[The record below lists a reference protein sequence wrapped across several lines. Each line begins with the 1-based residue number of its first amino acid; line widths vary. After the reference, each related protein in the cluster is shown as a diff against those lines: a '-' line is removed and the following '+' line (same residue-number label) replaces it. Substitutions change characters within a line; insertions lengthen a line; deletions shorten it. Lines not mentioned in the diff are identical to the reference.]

1 MPETSLLC
9 ATSLAWMLSSPSLTV
24 RLRRVS
30 ALVIALFVVTGYLS
44 AQAPGPL
51 SPDRRKARRPARPA
65 ATTLTGETIMIS
77 GKLIEVYTTTLLVET
92 PQGNSVRV
100 LLSAGT
106 RFVLEDRIITVETL
120 RVGDG
125 VTVHGVKQS
134 PGKLKAIQVSVHLGS
149 LTKSTTSAPTLIR
162 SDTKSPQTRPGPPLA
177 DDDGGPPTLRRRKPG
192 ERRASTSS
200 PDYPTT
206 EPQRGETYPAESD
219 PAESEPA
226 ESDSSGAEPS
236 VVPDTAS
243 ETAQGVPIET
253 APPIVLGLP
262 EVDPVIARTREW
274 VFSYSERLPNFICRE
289 VMTRMAKQG
298 PHGWHT
304 LDIVEADV
312 VYEDQKES
320 YRNIKINGK
329 PAGTEMDQLE
339 GSWSM
344 GEFAST
350 LLSVFSPASRTRFRF
365 SRFSDVAGLPAK
377 VYKFSISEPNSRW
390 HVAAE
395 GGTITPAYD
404 GSVWIHEETAHVLRV
419 ETHAVDLP
427 EDFDLDAIEMTVD
440 YNRIRI
446 AGGEYLLPVE
456 SENLGCWRGT
466 GRCARNKIEFR
477 NYRRFSA
484 ESSIVTT
491 DSSIDYGDE
500 TEGETPKADENR

>member
-1 MPETSLLC
+1 
-9 ATSLAWMLSSPSLTV
+9 
-24 RLRRVS
+24 
-30 ALVIALFVVTGYLS
+30 
-44 AQAPGPL
+44 
-51 SPDRRKARRPARPA
+51 
-65 ATTLTGETIMIS
+65 MIS
-77 GKLIEVYTTTLLVET
+77 GKLVEVYTTTLRVET
-92 PQGNSVRV
+92 PEGNSVQV
-100 LLSAGT
+100 LLSPGT

-125 VTVHGVKQS
+125 VIVHGVKQS
-134 PGKLKAIQVSVHLGS
+134 PGKLKAIQVGVRLGS
-149 LTKSTTSAPTLIR
+149 LTKAKTSLPTLVRSETTSAETR
-162 SDTKSPQTRPGPPLA
+162 RAETKAGPSIT

-192 ERRASTSS
+192 ERRTRASS
-200 PDYPTT
+200 PP
-206 EPQRGETYPAESD
+206 EPVSEQEPGETYPVESGSG
-219 PAESEPA
+219 ESERA
-226 ESDSSGAEPS
+226 DSEPS
-236 VVPDTAS
+236 ISEQPPSVSAPES
-243 ETAQGVPIET
+243 ETAQGVPLDAASEPVIIT
-253 APPIVLGLP
+253 LGGH

-298 PHGWHT
+298 PHGWHA
-304 LDIVEADV
+304 LDVVEADV
-312 VYEDQKES
+312 VYEDRKES

-329 PAGTEMDQLE
+329 PAGNEMDQLE

-350 LLSVFSPASRTRFRF
+350 LLSVFAPGSQTRFRF

-427 EDFDLDAIEMTVD
+427 EDFELDAIEMTVD

-446 AGGEYLLPVE
+446 SGGEYLLPIE

-500 TEGETPKADENR
+500 TEGEASGGNEDR